1 MLNNSVISNEELVSE
16 PAAPAAKP
24 KQETWLRLLVLDSFK
39 LQIGLKY
46 HWTWQT
52 LALALVGYVIIGAD
66 FVANIKKIGSVQSV
80 NTYQLAVLEN
90 G

>member
-1 MLNNSVISNEELVSE
+1 MLNNSKISEEELVSE

-24 KQETWLRLLVLDSFK
+24 QQETWLRFLVLDSFK
-39 LQIGLKY
+39 LQLGLKY

-52 LALALVGYVIIGAD
+52 LALALVIYVIIGVD
-66 FVANIKKIGSVQSV
+66 FVTNIKKIGSVQTV
-80 NTYQLAVLEN
+80 NSYELAVLEN